1 MSLVPAA
8 VAAGLTLEPA
18 QLELKAA
25 NGSEIRVLGTVKL
38 LMRVGESSLP
48 LECMVVNNVSEILL
62 GLAWLN
68 EFAESWDFRHEV
80 IVLGGSQHK
89 LHGPPRTLKSR
100 RVEVAGTTTVPAR
113 SEVNLVA
120 RVIFGDLALYDSDWI
135 TRPAQM
141 PGKLMVA
148 RTLVANQGSTVV
160 VRVLNHTDKEVV
172 LDVGT
177 PICDSEE
184 ISTMPA
190 LEEELSEKEQDPI
203 KLLLQAVDSS
213 VSDPEKA
220 ELAVLLKKYRHVF
233 SQGPLDMGRTDV
245 VQHEIDMGDNKP
257 VRQAL
262 RPQPL
267 AMLPMMG
274 DHITKLSQVCFFHL
288 RRIRVVRHSLTR
300 NALLTLVHAFVCSR
314 LDFCNSAMFG
324 VHSYLLDRL
333 QSILN
338 AAARLILQ
346 IHKFSSISSAIRDE
360 LHWLPVQS
368 RIVFKQCLLVRNC
381 LAGSAPSYLAE
392 LCIPVSSVSGRRQ
405 NLRSASR
412 GTLVVP
418 RVRTERYGRWG
429 FSVSGPHLWNSLPP
443 RICSLIEKPDL
454 FKREL
459 KHYLMQQQS

>member
-1 MSLVPAA
+1 MLVVYLDSNNLVPKYQSGFRKHHSTESA
-8 VAAGLTLEPA
+8 TP
-18 QLELKAA
+18 
-25 NGSEIRVLGTVKL
+25 RVLSDIYSAIDNGRIALLALLDVSAAFDTVDHDI
-38 LMRVGESSLP
+38 LMHRLSESFGIVGQAHDWLSSF
-48 LECMVVNNVSEILL
+48 VT
-62 GLAWLN
+62 
-68 EFAESWDFRHEV
+68 R
-80 IVLGGSQHK
+80 
-89 LHGPPRTLKSR
+89 RTYSVR
-100 RVEVAGTTTVPAR
+100 FGGTTTSPWKVR
-113 SEVNLVA
+113 SGIPQGSILGPLLYILYTADVAALVESLGFKVHLYA
-120 RVIFGDLALYDSDWI
+120 DDTQLYDFCSSSEAEALAIRVNTAIEAVSSWMSSNRLCLNLDKTKYLWFGTRQQLGKRDTVALSNISAAMVSDTV
-135 TRPAQM
+135 TRNL
-141 PGKLMVA
+141 GL
-148 RTLVANQGSTVV
+148 L
-160 VRVLNHTDKEVV
+160 
-172 LDVGT
+172 LDQ
-177 PICDSEE
+177 
-184 ISTMPA
+184 
-190 LEEELSEKEQDPI
+190 ELSME
-203 KLLLQAVDSS
+203 
-213 VSDPEKA
+213 
-220 ELAVLLKKYRHVF
+220 
-233 SQGPLDMGRTDV
+233 
-245 VQHEIDMGDNKP
+245 
-257 VRQAL
+257 
-262 RPQPL
+262 
-267 AMLPMMG
+267 

-368 RIVFKQCLLVRNC
+368 RIVFKQCLLVRSC

-392 LCIPVSSVSGRRQ
+392 LFIPVSSVTGRRQ

-418 RVRTERYGRWG
+418 RVRTERYGRRG

-443 RICSLIEKPDL
+443 RIRSLIEKPDL